1 VKPFTLIPG
10 LRYSPNLL
18 EKVDT
23 MVKEI
28 PLVWLAAS
36 ACTGCSVSLLNSAS
50 PRIKNIL
57 IDQIVPG
64 VHINL
69 RFHQTIMA
77 GAGEQVIK
85 VLEDMTKEKKG
96 NYVLAVDGAIPT
108 AAGGLYGAIG
118 ERDGKPVSMEERF
131 EELAHNAL
139 AILAVGTCAS
149 FGGISAAAPNPSG
162 ALSVQKVLEA
172 KGISKPLV
180 NIPGC
185 PPHPDWFVGTVASII
200 LNGLPKAEDLDDNL
214 RPLAFYGKLIHENCP
229 RRAYFDEG
237 KFAKKFGDE
246 GCLYELGCK
255 GPITYADCPLRRWN
269 RGTNWVIGAG
279 APCNGCTQPEFPDLV
294 APFYEKITDVEQPVL
309 GEYWTT
315 LKEEK

>member
-1 VKPFTLIPG
+1 
-10 LRYSPNLL
+10 
-18 EKVDT
+18 

-28 PLVWLAAS
+28 PVIWMAAS
-36 ACTGCSVSLLNSAS
+36 ACTGCSISLLNSGS
-50 PRIKNIL
+50 PRIENIL
-57 IDQIVPG
+57 IEEIIPG

-69 RFHQTIMA
+69 RYHETLMA

-85 VLEDMTKEKKG
+85 VLDEAIAEKKG
-96 NYVLAVDGAIPT
+96 TYILAVDGAIPT
-108 AAGGLYGAIG
+108 AEGGVYGTIG
-118 ERDGKPVSMEERF
+118 ERDGKPVTMLERF
-131 EELAHNAL
+131 TDLASNSL

-149 FGGISAAAPNPSG
+149 FGGIAAAAPNPSG
-162 ALSVQKVLEA
+162 AMSVQKVLAA
-172 KGISKPLV
+172 KGIDKPLV

-185 PPHPDWFVGTVASII
+185 PPHPDWFVGTVASI
-200 LNGLPKAEDLDDNL
+200 LLKGLPTAEDLDDNL
-214 RPLAFYGKLIHENCP
+214 RPLDFYGKLIHENCP

-237 KFAKKFGDE
+237 KFAQKFGDE

-255 GPITYADCPLRRWN
+255 GPITYADCPLRHWN

-309 GEYWTT
+309 GDYWTG
-315 LKEEK
+315 KEAK

>member
-1 VKPFTLIPG
+1 MSSI
-10 LRYSPNLL
+10 
-18 EKVDT
+18 
-23 MVKEI
+23 VKEI

-36 ACTGCSVSLLNSAS
+36 GCTGCSISLLNSAS

-57 IDQIVPG
+57 IDQIIPG

-77 GAGEQVIK
+77 GAGEQAIK
-85 VLEDMTKEKKG
+85 VLEDTVEEKKG
-96 NYVLAVDGAIPT
+96 NYLLAVDGAIST
-108 AAGGLYGAIG
+108 ATDAIYCALG
-118 ERDGKPVSMEERF
+118 ERAGKPVSMENRF
-131 EELAHNAL
+131 IELARNAL
-139 AILAVGTCAS
+139 AILAVGTCSS
-149 FGGISAAAPNPSG
+149 FGGIPAAAPNPTNCQP
-162 ALSVQKVLEA
+162 LKKVLDAE
-172 KGISKPLV
+172 GINKSLV

-185 PPHPDWFVGTVASII
+185 PPHPDWIVGTIASIL

-237 KFAKKFGDE
+237 KFAKKPGDE

-255 GPITYADCPLRRWN
+255 GPITYADCPTRRWN
-269 RGTNWVIGAG
+269 DGTNWVIGAG

-294 APFYEKITDVEQPVL
+294 APFYEKLVDVELPTI
-309 GEYWTT
+309 GAYWVSG
-315 LKEEK
+315 KETK